1 MAPRAIISYDD
12 TEGDLDALAL
22 GRLLARA
29 GAELILA
36 YVRHHTEPE
45 AARER
50 AEAAQ
55 AEALL
60 DRGAEWLDEPHAER
74 RVIVNPSTA
83 DGLCMLAS
91 RESADIVVFGSDY
104 RTAAGH
110 VAPQRSAQ
118 WLLECGWTAVALAP
132 ACFRTQAL
140 DTIRAVGVLA
150 APDDD
155 AAIITAR
162 ALAQSFD
169 APVTRDER
177 PVDLLVVG
185 SRPEAPEGRL
195 MISAFAHNEIENAT
209 CPVLVVPRGV
219 PIRFPQ
225 LATL

>member
-12 TEGDLDALAL
+12 TAGDLDALAL
-22 GRLLARA
+22 GRLLASA

-36 YVRHHTEPE
+36 YVRHNTEPD
-45 AARER
+45 AAREQ

-60 DRGAEWLDEPHAER
+60 DRGADWLDEPHAER

-91 RESADIVVFGSDY
+91 LESADIVVFGSDY

-132 ACFRTQAL
+132 ACYRTQAR
-140 DTIRAVGVLA
+140 DRIRAVGVLA

-162 ALAQSFD
+162 ELAESFG
-169 APVTRDER
+169 ARLTRDER

-185 SRPEAPEGRL
+185 SRSEAPEGRL
-195 MISAFAHNEIENAT
+195 MISAAAHNEIENAT

-219 PIRFPQ
+219 PLRFPQ